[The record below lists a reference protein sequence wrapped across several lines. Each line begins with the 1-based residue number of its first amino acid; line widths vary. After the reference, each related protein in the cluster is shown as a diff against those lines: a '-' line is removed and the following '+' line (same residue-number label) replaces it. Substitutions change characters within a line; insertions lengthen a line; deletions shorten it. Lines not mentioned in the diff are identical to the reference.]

1 MFLGDTQSEHSEGT
15 ALREGGQKQK
25 GNQELTDNKT
35 ALSGNHKLSVWDLCQ
50 KKING
55 INRTAKGRALTGSVG
70 LYRQQQ
76 RQQEHDYPV

>member
-35 ALSGNHKLSVWDLCQ
+35 ALSGNHKLSV
-50 KKING
+50 
-55 INRTAKGRALTGSVG
+55 
-70 LYRQQQ
+70 
-76 RQQEHDYPV
+76 